1 MNSEEMIIDGPLARA
16 ARILCQV
23 SAADVAAQA
32 EIDKADLKDYEKC
45 RDDLTSEQERR
56 LVHALE
62 HYGAH
67 FIPDGDDGG
76 YSVRLRFN
84 RLKVRAVERWE
95 NEGGTTGADDV

>member
-45 RDDLTSEQERR
+45 RDDLTSEQE
-56 LVHALE
+56 
-62 HYGAH
+62 
-67 FIPDGDDGG
+67 
-76 YSVRLRFN
+76 
-84 RLKVRAVERWE
+84 
-95 NEGGTTGADDV
+95 

>member
-1 MNSEEMIIDGPLARA
+1 MNGEAMIIAGPLARA

-76 YSVRLRFN
+76 YGVRLRFN
-84 RLKVRAVERWE
+84 RLKGRAGGGWGH
-95 NEGGTTGADDV
+95 EGGAAGAGGG